1 MRLIIAATALCLSVT
16 SALSYGALFVG
27 KSGDQ
32 IVMGLT
38 VGFPTQQEAFD
49 EARRQCEANSK
60 SLSEPCTL
68 SHIVTNSCVAVS
80 GSQLS
85 GEETSNK
92 IWVRQRATYH
102 NYFSIGMGTDH
113 SQAKYDAEAFCKVT
127 NPNPDCKSYYSACDA
142 TPFVPSSLSNSSPW
156 YQSLTQGFLAP
167 VRQAIAEVQAWWS
180 ENVTTSALI
189 VFAAF
194 LLLAGGL
201 AYAVFKIR
209 RLHRVLAEINPPEI
223 MNEAEHARK
232 QNITAKSQPIPE
244 PSEAPHPTSEP
255 SEAPQPIPEPSKE
268 PKLDT
273 KAIKE
278 ALKSRRQEF
287 EL

>member
-156 YQSLTQGFLAP
+156 YQSLTQGFLYPFVKLSLRFKPGGA
-167 VRQAIAEVQAWWS
+167 R
-180 ENVTTSALI
+180 TSPLLPSL
-189 VFAAF
+189 FLRRFSF
-194 LLLAGGL
+194 LL
-201 AYAVFKIR
+201 AVWPTRFLKYDDCTACSPRSIR
-209 RLHRVLAEINPPEI
+209 PR
-223 MNEAEHARK
+223 
-232 QNITAKSQPIPE
+232 
-244 PSEAPHPTSEP
+244 
-255 SEAPQPIPEPSKE
+255 
-268 PKLDT
+268 
-273 KAIKE
+273 
-278 ALKSRRQEF
+278 
-287 EL
+287 